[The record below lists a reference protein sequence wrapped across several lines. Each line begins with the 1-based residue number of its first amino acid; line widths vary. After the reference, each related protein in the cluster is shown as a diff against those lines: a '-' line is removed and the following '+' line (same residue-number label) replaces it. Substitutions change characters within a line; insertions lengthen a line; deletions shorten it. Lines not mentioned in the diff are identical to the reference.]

1 MPRGEAKK
9 SRIVRED
16 LNVEIS
22 RKLIS
27 LGIGWKEN
35 QQVFSDVAIVI
46 FKKNECDSSQWESTV
61 FFLFWLGVTSVF
73 FSFKLVIW
81 STMDQLYGLCWNE
94 VSCVEMKA
102 HSPSVPSVARV
113 FSCFMPHSS
122 ATRLSNGWWPKSTC
136 HLNL

>member
-22 RKLIS
+22 RKLIP

-46 FKKNECDSSQWESTV
+46 FKKNECDITGKPE
-61 FFLFWLGVTSVF
+61 
-73 FSFKLVIW
+73 VIQIKGI
-81 STMDQLYGLCWNE
+81 T
-94 VSCVEMKA
+94 
-102 HSPSVPSVARV
+102 
-113 FSCFMPHSS
+113 
-122 ATRLSNGWWPKSTC
+122 
-136 HLNL
+136 

>member
-1 MPRGEAKK
+1 MAGRLRPHMPRGEAKK

-46 FKKNECDSSQWESTV
+46 FKKNECDSSQ
-61 FFLFWLGVTSVF
+61 
-73 FSFKLVIW
+73 
-81 STMDQLYGLCWNE
+81 
-94 VSCVEMKA
+94 
-102 HSPSVPSVARV
+102 
-113 FSCFMPHSS
+113 
-122 ATRLSNGWWPKSTC
+122 
-136 HLNL
+136 